1 MLDELASQQAAQHPI
16 EGDGRIGTLHHLL
29 ALLMVPRG
37 AANGLLRELG
47 VEYDVVVRRISEEGA
62 RRVEGEDWRPEEH
75 RLEGWEEFRVTDE
88 QHEVIRGRFHAVNK
102 ELGRQGVRFMFGQD
116 VHDPDWSLVRIHP
129 GESGL
134 DPRGVLDRLLG
145 YMS

>member
-1 MLDELASQQAAQHPI
+1 
-16 EGDGRIGTLHHLL
+16 
-29 ALLMVPRG
+29 
-37 AANGLLRELG
+37 
-47 VEYDVVVRRISEEGA
+47 VVVRRITEEGA

-116 VHDPDWSLVRIHP
+116 VDDPDWSLVRIHP
-129 GESGL
+129 GGSGL
-134 DPRGVLDRLLG
+134 DPRGVFDRLLG
-145 YMS
+145 HVS